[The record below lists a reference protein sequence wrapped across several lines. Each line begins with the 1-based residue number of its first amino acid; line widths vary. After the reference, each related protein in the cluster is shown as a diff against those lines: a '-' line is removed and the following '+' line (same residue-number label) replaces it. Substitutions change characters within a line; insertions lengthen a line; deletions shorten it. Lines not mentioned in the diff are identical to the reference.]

1 MTDRQRE
8 LAERLEREFGICDKH
23 IVRIEEAL
31 CELKPYFPLN
41 EDTYL
46 HLDSTSIMRLDQFIF
61 RFSKLQD
68 VIGAKLF
75 RYVLEWLYE
84 DVSAMSMRDILN
96 RMERLHFIDDAEKW
110 IYIRELRN
118 AVAHDYPL
126 ETKEIV
132 DSLNELTLQFEP
144 LKEIYSRLME
154 AYRKN
159 S

>member
-1 MTDRQRE
+1 MTDRQRV

-41 EDTYL
+41 EETYL